1 MTHLTKHL
9 AETAQEDD
17 DEMDYDENTWNE
29 KPTMFIFPGL
39 RRKPWHRE
47 ILEMPRRE

>member
-17 DEMDYDENTWNE
+17 DEMDCDENTWNE